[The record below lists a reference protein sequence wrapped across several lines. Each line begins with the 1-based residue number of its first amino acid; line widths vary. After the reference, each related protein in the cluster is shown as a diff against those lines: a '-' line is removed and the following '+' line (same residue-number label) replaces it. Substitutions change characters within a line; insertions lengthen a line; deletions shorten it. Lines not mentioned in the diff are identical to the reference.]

1 VVTGGVI
8 LVCFDVC
15 EVWWI
20 GEHANGGYDLLN
32 NIPVRLQGCIG
43 EVSGVFSLDGGFV
56 EVTFAVAEEVEVS
69 W

>member
-1 VVTGGVI
+1 
-8 LVCFDVC
+8 VCFDVR
-15 EVWWI
+15 EVRWI

-43 EVSGVFSLDGGFV
+43 EVLGVLSVDGGFV
-56 EVTFAVAEEVEVS
+56 EETFAVAEDVEVS